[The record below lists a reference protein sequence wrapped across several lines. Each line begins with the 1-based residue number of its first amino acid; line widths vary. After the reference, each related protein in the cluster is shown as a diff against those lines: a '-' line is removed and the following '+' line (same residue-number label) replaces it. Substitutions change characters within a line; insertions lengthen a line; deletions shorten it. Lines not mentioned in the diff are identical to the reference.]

1 MKITHFLFFFYSD
14 SALYMNYRVTPSYI
28 DGFKNAGRK
37 AFYTLKKKR
46 PSSDVKVSNFAGAA
60 IDETKYLHGNTS
72 MEGAIV
78 SLAEDF
84 CGSNHVPTI
93 TGIGAFGTRFVQD
106 SAAARYIFIKTNN
119 YMEELF
125 KKADDQNL
133 VEQQFEG
140 ETIEPIFHVPT
151 IPLLIV
157 NGAVGVGV
165 GFKSVILPRSV
176 KNVFTMVRD
185 KIAKKKISDKLFV
198 PYWKG
203 FTGEVKKLEDNKWQV
218 SGVME
223 VDSKDPRKV
232 IITEVPI
239 TYDLVHYTNVLKKAK
254 EKGIIDKYLDY
265 SEDDIFKFEV
275 KLNPNYMNCS
285 KDELMKHL
293 GLVDT
298 ITEILTCIDEN
309 NAIAEPESVKEIFE
323 EYYKIKIKFLK
334 KRITSE
340 IKRLQDELDYNQE
353 VYKFIMDVNKGNI
366 NIKLN
371 KKDVEAKMKEL
382 KYKFTEKLIA
392 LPIYS
397 LTKDKAAEAKQKVAD
412 KKVELEEMKKE
423 TPENVWLKDLDALE
437 AKLKKEGRYV

>member
-1 MKITHFLFFFYSD
+1 
-14 SALYMNYRVTPSYI
+14 
-28 DGFKNAGRK
+28 
-37 AFYTLKKKR
+37 
-46 PSSDVKVSNFAGAA
+46 
-60 IDETKYLHGNTS
+60 
-72 MEGAIV
+72 MEI
-78 SLAEDF
+78 
-84 CGSNHVPTI
+84 
-93 TGIGAFGTRFVQD
+93 
-106 SAAARYIFIKTNN
+106 
-119 YMEELF
+119 
-125 KKADDQNL
+125 
-133 VEQQFEG
+133 
-140 ETIEPIFHVPT
+140 
-151 IPLLIV
+151 
-157 NGAVGVGV
+157 
-165 GFKSVILPRSV
+165 
-176 KNVFTMVRD
+176 
-185 KIAKKKISDKLFV
+185 
-198 PYWKG
+198 
-203 FTGEVKKLEDNKWQV
+203 
-218 SGVME
+218 
-223 VDSKDPRKV
+223 DSKDPRKV

-309 NAIAEPESVKEIFE
+309 NSIAEPESVKEIFE
-323 EYYKIKIKFLK
+323 AYYKIKINFLK
-334 KRITSE
+334 KRIASE

-392 LPIYS
+392 LPIYN

-412 KKVELEEMKKE
+412 KEVELEEMKKE
-423 TPENVWLKDLDALE
+423 TPEDVWLKDLDALE